1 MVFFQ
6 LINAIDRNLIPVGGF
21 YLVGATLPLK
31 TNSGFK
37 SIEHVLFNL
46 CIQPFESQ
54 CFLGCAL
61 ISMKWHL
68 ISGNER
74 GSNAII
80 FMTKL
85 QTVQT
90 F

>member
-1 MVFFQ
+1 M
-6 LINAIDRNLIPVGGF
+6 INAIDWNLIPVGGF
-21 YLVGATLPLK
+21 YLVRATLPLK

-37 SIEHVLFNL
+37 SIEHVIFNL
-46 CIQPFESQ
+46 CIQLFESQ

-80 FMTKL
+80 FRTKL
-85 QTVQT
+85 QTVQA